1 MSAVAVKPQIL
12 RTKLYPPRLPEIVTR
27 DRLLGEL
34 EGARTAKLTSI
45 VAGAGYGKSSLAAE
59 FLFRLGRPFV
69 WYHLERSDA
78 DICEFLSYLVA
89 GLKSIHA
96 EFGQKTLE
104 HMASVVNV
112 SEQSRAVLSTLIAEL
127 DEIIGEEL
135 FILLDDFHT
144 VNDSPQIT
152 ETMDFLL
159 GHMLP
164 NLHFIIASR
173 SKLNLALAR
182 LRAGRELLE
191 LQEADL
197 CFTPEETSR
206 LFSDI
211 FGLQLGEEDVHIL
224 AGSTEGW
231 ITGLVLFYLA
241 LKAKAN
247 EAISKTIRESGV
259 SLSEVFDY
267 LSKAVYE
274 SQPEAVRRF
283 ITRTSILSRMNPV
296 FCNELLEIE
305 DSRSLLSYM
314 ISERLFTIPL
324 DDKGDWFRYHNG
336 LKAFLLG
343 KLGAD
348 LPPGEIMDLHLK
360 AASLWEKRG
369 EPEQALFHYMEAQDF
384 DKAAGVFES
393 IIDRLMQAN
402 RISFLYREVFRLP
415 EDVLHKHPM
424 LMLNGAQIAARFG
437 DYERV
442 VAAALSAAGGFE
454 KSGEREEKAL
464 SLLRLAGAF
473 FGVGR
478 INEALEMI
486 TKARLIIPTGSP
498 YWCELLAVEGTILA
512 TTGQDGEVDQ
522 LLEESLQLAAELEG
536 TELGSRALGFSGIAL
551 FLQGR
556 LNKAVEVFAAADKF
570 LKKTGLTATHPFSY
584 ALLSRTYA
592 YLDRLEE
599 ARETA
604 DKGIALG
611 EEHGLPPM
619 VFFNR
624 ASRAVALAY
633 LGERD
638 RALEDAAISAAM
650 CGQYEDI
657 AQVAFA
663 EWFLGEAY
671 ELLGQKTTA
680 LKHLKRGE
688 RMVAKYGDSRH
699 IASVIIAAVS
709 AREMGLD
716 KAAEEVERILEAVRG
731 SATGMARSYAHSLLL
746 SLYLAMDRYDEAAG
760 VVDGYCAEFEEDIIL
775 RPCFSDVGCL
785 LSFFESLFSQG
796 SHLELMDRVFGLG
809 VAKSVACLRRLE
821 KCGNADTGRRAAK
834 ILASTAQEM
843 IDPLVIK
850 MLGPFEVVRGEQG
863 VAAEGWKSKKACT
876 VLKYLAAN
884 RHKGFIPRDV
894 LMELLW
900 PESGIES
907 AQKNLNAAL
916 TAVRKTL
923 EPEAARGES
932 SYLVAKGDSLRL
944 EMGKGGWTDL
954 ELFRDGFSRAAKAKE
969 VGDFDLYYHILSETA
984 GLYRGEFCA
993 EDLYEDWC
1001 QSERESLKN
1010 DYVNLMKE
1018 LATEHLR
1025 RGENGEAAGRLEE
1038 AIAKDPGREDLYRK
1052 QMTICCQSGNRAG
1065 IEEAYRRC
1073 SSYLRE
1079 NYEVSPSQQTAE
1091 LYQRL
1096 RQQ

>member
-1 MSAVAVKPQIL
+1 MSSVAVEPQIL
-12 RTKLYPPRLPEIVTR
+12 KTKLYPPRLPEIVAR
-27 DRLLGEL
+27 KQLLKIL
-34 EGARTAKLTSI
+34 EGARSAKLTSV

-59 FLFRLGRPFV
+59 FLFRLGRPFI
-69 WYHLERSDA
+69 WYHLECTDSD
-78 DICEFLSYLVA
+78 IYEFLSYLVA
-89 GLKSIHA
+89 GLKRVHA
-96 EFGQKTLE
+96 GFGQKTME
-104 HMASVVNV
+104 HMASVVNF
-112 SEQSRAVLSTLIAEL
+112 SEQSRAVLSTFIAEL
-127 DEIIGEEL
+127 DELIGEEL

-152 ETMDFLL
+152 EAMDFLL
-159 GHMLP
+159 GHTLP
-164 NLHFIIASR
+164 NLHFIILSR
-173 SKLNLALAR
+173 SNLNLALSR

-197 CFTPEETSR
+197 CFTPEETAR
-206 LFSDI
+206 LFCDV
-211 FGLQLGEEDVHIL
+211 FGLHLEEEDIHIL
-224 AGSTEGW
+224 AESTEGW

-241 LKAKAN
+241 LKAKAS
-247 EAISKTIRESGV
+247 EEISKTIRESGV

-267 LSKAVYE
+267 LSKVVYE
-274 SQPEAVRRF
+274 SQPEAIQDF

-296 FCNELLEIE
+296 FCNELLEID
-305 DSRSLLSYM
+305 DSGGLLSYM
-314 ISERLFTIPL
+314 MSERLFTIPL

-336 LKAFLLG
+336 LKAFLLE
-343 KLGAD
+343 KLGND
-348 LPPGEIMDLHLK
+348 LPPGEIIDLHLK
-360 AASLWEKRG
+360 AAALWEKRG

-384 DKAAGVFES
+384 DKAAGIFEG
-393 IIDRLMQAN
+393 IIDRLMKAN
-402 RISFLYREVFRLP
+402 RISFLYREIFRLP
-415 EDVLHKHPM
+415 EDVLRKHPM
-424 LMLNGAQIAARFG
+424 LVLNGAQIAARFG
-437 DYERV
+437 EYDRV

-464 SLLRLAGAF
+464 SQLRLAGAF
-473 FGVGR
+473 FSVGR
-478 INEALEMI
+478 IDEAREMI
-486 TKARLIIPTGSP
+486 KKARLIIPSGSP

-512 TTGQDGEVDQ
+512 TTGQAGEVDR

-536 TELGSRALGFSGIAL
+536 TELGSRALGFSGMAL

-556 LNKAVEVFAAADKF
+556 LNKAVEVFATADRN

-584 ALLSRTYA
+584 ALLSRAYA
-592 YLDRLEE
+592 YLDRMEE
-599 ARETA
+599 AKETA

-638 RALEDAAISAAM
+638 RALEDAAISGSM

-671 ELLGQKTTA
+671 KLLGDRTAA
-680 LKHLKRGE
+680 LKHIKRGE
-688 RMVAKYGDSRH
+688 RMVARYGDSRY
-699 IASVIIAAVS
+699 IASIIRTAVS
-709 AREMGLD
+709 AREMGLE
-716 KAAEEVERILEAVRG
+716 KAAEDVGRILEALRESG
-731 SATGMARSYAHSLLL
+731 TGVARSYAYSLLL
-746 SLYLAMDRYDEAAG
+746 SLDLAMGRHDEAAG
-760 VVDGYCAEFEEDIIL
+760 VLSDYCTEFGGDVIL
-775 RPCFSDVGCL
+775 RPCFSDLDSL
-785 LSFFESLFSQG
+785 LQFFEGLFSQG
-796 SHLELMDRVFGLG
+796 SHLELMDRVFGVG
-809 VAKSVACLRRLE
+809 GTRSVSCLRRLK
-821 KCGNADTGRRAAK
+821 KCGNVDAGRKAEK
-834 ILASTAQEM
+834 ILACTAHEM
-843 IDPLVIK
+843 IEPLVIK
-850 MLGPFEVVRGEQG
+850 MLGPFEVICRGKG

-907 AQKNLNAAL
+907 SQKNLNAAL

-944 EMGKGGWTDL
+944 ELGNGGWTDL
-954 ELFRDGFSRAAKAKE
+954 ELFGDGFLRAAKARD
-969 VGDFDLYYHILSETA
+969 VGDFDLYFHILSETA

-1025 RGENGEAAGRLEE
+1025 RGENGEAVSRLEK

-1052 QMTICCQSGNRAG
+1052 QMTVCCQSGNRAG

-1073 SSYLRE
+1073 SSYLQE
-1079 NYEVSPSQQTAE
+1079 NYEVSPSQQTTE
-1091 LYQRL
+1091 LYRRL